1 MAPHL
6 PSFIP
11 TNPQDGDDVA
21 TIPGGPSQL
30 SRMEGAQHVFCAP
43 PPTPGEPNPIASPG
57 ARQHQHRMPTSHCCS
72 HWKSWCGMKLM
83 ISKSPYTHGQKVWGS
98 MILALGAQW
107 WAHGR
112 AHRDHPVP
120 VNNPVV
126 SPLIHPCV
134 GPELCSPEA
143 AQKTTLKYFCT

>member
-11 TNPQDGDDVA
+11 TDPQDGDDVA
-21 TIPGGPSQL
+21 TIPGVLPSSAEWRGL
-30 SRMEGAQHVFCAP
+30 SMFSVPPLP
-43 PPTPGEPNPIASPG
+43 PPPQGSPIPLPAQGHGSTG
-57 ARQHQHRMPTSHCCS
+57 TTSHCCS